1 MKRIIAT
8 VLLCSIAVLSFAQPQ
23 GQMGQQGPRG
33 QRPEGA
39 PRQMMQRPDVP
50 PASPQNAMHSPI
62 LAMRKTTVEKVAY
75 DAYEESNAVAKDSDV
90 IFIGD
95 SITENWYTFHHDFF
109 DVNNFL
115 ARGIGGQTTIS
126 ILCRFRQD
134 VVKNNPKVVAIMCG
148 INDVAQNDG
157 PMKQEYLLDNIVAMC
172 DQAKANGIK
181 VLLCSLT
188 PCDRFFWNK
197 EAVPAPEV
205 YKLNAA
211 FKAIADSDE
220 NITYV
225 DYHTPM
231 DNGQGGMKQGYS
243 NDGCHPTTVGYNVME
258 RIIVKEINKALNNN
272 TEYFVTPEE

>member
-1 MKRIIAT
+1 MKRVFVFFLGLIIF
-8 VLLCSIAVLSFAQPQ
+8 AVSAMAQPQ
-23 GQMGQQGPRG
+23 GFQGP
-33 QRPEGA
+33 RPEGA
-39 PRQMMQRPDVP
+39 PRMMQMPDVA
-50 PASPQNAMHSPI
+50 PASPQNAMHAPI
-62 LAMRKTTVEKVAY
+62 LPFRKTIVEKVAY
-75 DAYEESNAVAKDSDV
+75 NAYEESNSYVKDADV
-90 IFIGD
+90 VFIGD

-109 DVNNFL
+109 DKNNFI

-157 PMKQEYLLDNIVAMC
+157 VMEFEDLIDNIVAMC

-188 PCDRFFWNK
+188 PCDRFSWNK

-205 YKLNAA
+205 YKLNAE
-211 FKAIADSDE
+211 FKAIADADS

-231 DNGQGGMKQGYS
+231 DNGQGGMKDGYT

-258 RIIVKEINKALNNN
+258 RIIVKEINKVLNNN
-272 TEYFVTPEE
+272 TAYFVSPEE